1 MATVGRL
8 FFISTLLL
16 LLALNAS
23 VSTHALSASSCT
35 SKSSSNS
42 RALHL
47 NPQEKQD
54 QNANRRQ
61 IFQSA
66 ALLGAPWFIP
76 PWANAAAEASPS
88 PLADTTTK
96 TPYLLP
102 EYFQPPTTAPEY
114 GRSYF
119 PPLLPPLTQRA
130 TYLHKTN
137 SNGKSFA
144 LEQLLAFQNVTAS
157 IRCQIFRLETGGLW
171 VHSPLW
177 PTGELCHLLDSLST
191 TGGDDGGGGVEHI
204 ILPCNALE
212 HKAPMKAFIKK
223 YPDAKVWI
231 SPGQYGPFGSC
242 GIDTDYDS
250 VKTSKSMGYR
260 VDGILGD
267 SMKVKPSWLK
277 GEDGK
282 GEFDMATLYVDI
294 PQNAGPV
301 SEVAFC
307 HRPTKTLI
315 ATDAVVYIPEEAPP
329 IFKTYFDAATI
340 NTDPTFWARS
350 VLQAVFL
357 PLRGSTNE
365 KTGKPYYPGFTDA
378 LQNRLVRA
386 PILRAFADAR
396 APDAVREWV
405 SKISSTNGRS
415 SAFDFDRIVASHFAS
430 PIAATP
436 FDFAACFSYLD
447 KNNGGSSSSLPP
459 ITCRDWE
466 LLEGLNQAIADNK
479 LGAPATF
486 DYKEDCQRY

>member
-1 MATVGRL
+1 M
-8 FFISTLLL
+8 
-16 LLALNAS
+16 
-23 VSTHALSASSCT
+23 
-35 SKSSSNS
+35 
-42 RALHL
+42 
-47 NPQEKQD
+47 
-54 QNANRRQ
+54 
-61 IFQSA
+61 
-66 ALLGAPWFIP
+66 
-76 PWANAAAEASPS
+76 
-88 PLADTTTK
+88 
-96 TPYLLP
+96 
-102 EYFQPPTTAPEY
+102 
-114 GRSYF
+114 
-119 PPLLPPLTQRA
+119 
-130 TYLHKTN
+130 
-137 SNGKSFA
+137 
-144 LEQLLAFQNVTAS
+144 AFQNVTAS
-157 IRCQIFRLETGGLW
+157 IRCQIFRLESGGLW

-177 PTGELCHLLDSLST
+177 PTGEMCHLLDSLST
-191 TGGDDGGGGVEHI
+191 TGDGGGGVEHI

-212 HKAPMKAFIKK
+212 HKAPMQAFTKK
-223 YPDAKVWI
+223 YPEAKVWI

-242 GIDTDYDS
+242 GKDTDYDP

-267 SMKVKPSWLK
+267 NMKVQPSWLV

-315 ATDAVVYIPEEAPP
+315 ATDAVVFIPEEAPS
-329 IFKTYFDAATI
+329 IFETYFDTATI

-365 KTGKPYYPGFTDA
+365 KTGKAYYPGFTDA

-396 APDAVREWV
+396 APDAVHEWV
-405 SKISSTNGRS
+405 SKISSNTGRS

-436 FDFAACFSYLD
+436 YDFAACFRYLN
-447 KNNGGSSSSLPP
+447 KNNGGSSFSLPP
-459 ITCRDWE
+459 ITCQDWE
-466 LLEGLNQAIADNK
+466 LSEGLNQVIADNK

-486 DYKEDCQRY
+486 DYKEDCQWY